1 MAVFTL
7 ETDDPSETVNPSS
20 KPVSDGPSVSSV
32 NTANGCDTRT
42 KLWIFLSVHGFCY
55 CRELVFISR
64 FYTTDV
70 PSLERKGYNIC
81 KDYR

>member
-20 KPVSDGPSVSSV
+20 KPISDGSSVSSV

-42 KLWIFLSVHGFCY
+42 KLSWKLWFFFVSGFL
-55 CRELVFISR
+55 L
-64 FYTTDV
+64 
-70 PSLERKGYNIC
+70 
-81 KDYR
+81 

>member
-42 KLWIFLSVHGFCY
+42 KLS
-55 CRELVFISR
+55 
-64 FYTTDV
+64 
-70 PSLERKGYNIC
+70 
-81 KDYR
+81 